1 MLTKK
6 LIDNSTDAELELLL
20 TVFKIPNKI
29 NILELLD
36 KRGFNQGGVEQI
48 PKKNIARLVRR
59 FLINPTD
66 NKLDRIT
73 KSVGK
78 ERVLIKFTLTNGE
91 EKFLTYSQS
100 TIDNF
105 TTLIE
110 DLVIQPKETFEVS
123 DNFRDFEVNQ
133 IAKVEAF
140 DIPDTINQDGGFFP
154 FINKSDE
161 DLSRYQIYKH
171 VPPVIEHCLIHSL
184 ESLGIDP
191 TAIKPYVTANI
202 KKRDLKKICEILNI
216 NIVLSYYDKNDKMRK
231 SKYGKGKEVQLALYK
246 GHYFIHEN
254 RNLFE
259 IRNLFNDGK
268 FERNIELVKKV
279 KYNHTID
286 SLDYIEDEQQ
296 LFVMKDRKISEAKI
310 IAADLETIVCEGK
323 HKLLLSGYRYNNKTH
338 IINRDNYVKTLDS
351 IIKKVGGD
359 SYIIYYHNLKY
370 DWNIMFKDIDNIISI
385 CEKDG
390 VLYSAKIMYNKCK
403 FEFRD
408 FYKMLSFP
416 LSKIPKMLKLCD
428 TKKEFIKYTLYT
440 TENRRLRSIEINE
453 KDLPD
458 GAFEDETVMKY
469 ITKIDGIYKYRHMDH
484 YRYYLDYDCK
494 VLMSAMDKLQEALYE
509 ATGLNMYNYLTI
521 SSLADHYMYKSGVY
535 KDVYEMKGGLRE
547 FVMKCVIGGRVCTKD
562 NKKWKITIPL
572 TDYDARSLY
581 PSAMKRFPYATG
593 RAKIIDEF
601 SNVFENSPYY
611 CCKIKVVSSS
621 KNQQIPFMTYKDEK
635 GKRIYT
641 NNMDGRIIFVDK
653 YTLEDYIEYH
663 GMEYEFIEG
672 VYWSSTNNIINDVIQ
687 KLYDERAKYRY
698 TNQALQMSLKLLM
711 NSSYGKTILKESKY
725 KIRVVKDL
733 MKYVSKNYNQII
745 QAKKYGKN
753 YAIKILND
761 RYEHWNRAHIG
772 CGILS
777 GSKRIMNEVMG
788 LANDN
793 NLKIYYQDTDS
804 MHIGVKD
811 LKILRKLYKEK
822 FNKELTGKQMGQ
834 FHCDFDFP
842 GEKLRTKLSIILGK
856 KAYYDRVI
864 NDEGQEFD
872 HCRLKGVNKSALRE
886 YPNKELLYT
895 SLLCGSTINFDLL
908 YDGGVSFEFNDGI
921 LTRESFERNVSF
933 KKKIT

>member
-1 MLTKK
+1 MLTKE
-6 LIDNSTDAELELLL
+6 LINSTNDKKLKVLLSVLE
-20 TVFKIPNKI
+20 IPNKE
-29 NILELLD
+29 NILDLLRE
-36 KRGFNQGGVEQI
+36 RGFDKGNVVEK
-48 PKKNIARLVRR
+48 PKRKITRLVRN
-59 FLINPTD
+59 FLIKPTD

-78 ERVLIKFTLTNGE
+78 KKVLIKIKMLDGQ
-91 EKFLTYSQS
+91 EKFLTYSQA

-105 TTLIE
+105 TTLTQSI
-110 DLVIQPKETFEVS
+110 LVTKSEGLEVS
-123 DNFRDFEVNQ
+123 DGFEDFDVGQVAN
-133 IAKVEAF
+133 IKAF
-140 DIPDTINQDGGFFP
+140 EIPNVINQDGGFFP
-154 FINKSDE
+154 YINKSDE
-161 DLSRYQIYKH
+161 ELSKYQIYKN

-184 ESLGIDP
+184 ELSGIDSTP
-191 TAIKPYVTANI
+191 IKQYITANI
-202 KKRDLKKICEILNI
+202 KKRDLKRICEILNI
-216 NIVLSYYDKNDKMRK
+216 KIVLSYYDKNDKMRK
-231 SKYGKGKEVQLALYK
+231 SNYGKGSKIVQLALYK

-296 LFVMKDRKISEAKI
+296 LFVMNDRKPSEAKI

-323 HKLLLSGYRYNNKTH
+323 HKLLLSGYSYNNKTY
-338 IINRDNYVKTLDS
+338 ILNRENFTKSLDS

-390 VLYSAKIMYNKCK
+390 VLYSAKIIYNKCK

-416 LSKIPKMLKLCD
+416 LSKIPELLNLCD
-428 TKKEFIKYTLYT
+428 NKKEFINYELYT
-440 TENRRLRSIEINE
+440 TNNRRLRSIEINK
-453 KDLPD
+453 KDLPE
-458 GAFEDETVMKY
+458 GAFDDETVLKY
-469 ITKIDGIYKYRHMDH
+469 VTPHGSVYTYRHIDHYKY
-484 YRYYLDYDCK
+484 YLNYDCK
-494 VLMSAMDKLQEALYE
+494 VLMQAMNKLKDALYQ

-535 KDVYEMKGGLRE
+535 KDVFEMKGGLRE

-562 NKKWKITIPL
+562 NDKWRILIPL
-572 TDYDARSLY
+572 NDYDACSLY

-593 RAKIIDEF
+593 RAKIITNF
-601 SNVFENSPYY
+601 SEDLPYY
-611 CCKIKVVSSS
+611 CCKIKVLSSS
-621 KNQQIPFMTYKDEK
+621 KNQQIPFMTYKED

-653 YTLEDYIEYH
+653 YTLEDYVEYH
-663 GMEYEFIEG
+663 GMKYEFIEG
-672 VYWSSTNNIINDVIQ
+672 VYWSSTNNSINDVIQ
-687 KLYDERAKYRY
+687 KLYDERLKYKK

-725 KIRVVKDL
+725 KIRIVKDL

-753 YAIKILND
+753 YAVKILND

-793 NLKIYYQDTDS
+793 NITIYYQDTDS
-804 MHIGVKD
+804 MHIIDKQVKE
-811 LKILRKLYKEK
+811 LENLYMKK
-822 FNKELTGKQMGQ
+822 FNRELNGNQMGQ

-842 GEKLRTKLSIILGK
+842 GEELKTNLSIILGK
-856 KAYYDRVI
+856 KAYYDRVVNKI
-864 NDEGQEFD
+864 GEEFD

-895 SLLCGSTINFDLL
+895 SLLCGSTINFNLL

-921 LTRESFERNVSF
+921 LTRESFERNVSL
-933 KKKIT
+933 KKNRN